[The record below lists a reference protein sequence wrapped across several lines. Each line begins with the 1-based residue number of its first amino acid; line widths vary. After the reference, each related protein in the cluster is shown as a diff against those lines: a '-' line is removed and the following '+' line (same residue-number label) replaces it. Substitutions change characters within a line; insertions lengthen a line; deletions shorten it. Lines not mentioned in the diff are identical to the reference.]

1 MALSGYVVS
10 LFMGFAVGIAY
21 GLVQVRSPAPPLF
34 ALLGLLGMVL
44 GEQAID
50 IARGHLSPPAHNS
63 DTLVS
68 TTSVSSHAS

>member
-1 MALSGYVVS
+1 
-10 LFMGFAVGIAY
+10 
-21 GLVQVRSPAPPLF
+21 
-34 ALLGLLGMVL
+34 MVL

-50 IARGHLSPPAHNS
+50 IARSHLSPPAHNS